1 MRLIPITILFFL
13 LACNSDKKSPPS
25 KIEKSAELGISHA
38 GGFSISIF
46 DNGIKRIE
54 VTSPWPNSD
63 DVFSYALIPRDRIE
77 LAQSLSFEANAIIP
91 IPVERV
97 IVTSTTHIPA
107 LEALGVEHSLIG
119 FPETRYISSAKT
131 RHLIE
136 QGKVAELGSNESLNT
151 EITIALEPDLVV
163 GFGID
168 NKNSAYGSIESTGI
182 PVVYNGDWTEESPL
196 GKAEWIKFFAPFFDL
211 ETRADSI
218 FKAIESDYLE
228 SVKLAKSVQTSPS
241 VLSGALYKDI
251 WYLPAG
257 DSWAAKFMKDANA
270 NYLWGHTE
278 GTGSLSLS
286 LETVLSEANNADI
299 WISPSQYSSY
309 EELEDA
315 NDHYLIFKA
324 FKERKVYTFARTKG
338 VTGGLLY
345 YELAPNRPDIVL
357 RDLIHIFHPQLLP
370 EYQPYFFKP
379 LE

>member
-1 MRLIPITILFFL
+1 MRLIPITILFLF
-13 LACNSDKKSPPS
+13 LACKSDKKSPQS
-25 KIEKSAELGISHA
+25 QSEQSAELRISHA
-38 GGFSISIF
+38 SGFSISNF
-46 DNGIKRIE
+46 DSGIKRIE

-63 DVFSYALIPRDRIE
+63 DTFSYALIPHDRVE
-77 LAQSLSFEANAIIP
+77 LAKSLPFDADAVIP
-91 IPVERV
+91 IPVERI

-131 RHLIE
+131 RQRIE

-168 NKNSAYGSIESTGI
+168 NQNRAYGSIESTGI

-211 ETRADSI
+211 ETKADSI
-218 FKAIESDYLE
+218 FNAIESDYLE
-228 SVKLAKSVQTSPS
+228 SVKLAKSVQKSPS

-270 NYLWGHTE
+270 NYLWEHTE

-309 EELEDA
+309 TEMEDA
-315 NDHYLIFKA
+315 NEHYLVFRA

-338 VTGGLLY
+338 ETGGLLY

-370 EYQPYFFKP
+370 EHQPYFFKP

>member
-1 MRLIPITILFFL
+1 MRLIPITILFFI
-13 LACNSDKKSPPS
+13 LACKSDKKSPQS
-25 KIEKSAELGISHA
+25 KSEQPAELQISHA
-38 GGFSISIF
+38 SGFSISNF
-46 DNGIKRIE
+46 DSGIKRIE

-63 DVFSYALIPRDRIE
+63 DTFSYALIPRDRIE
-77 LAQSLSFEANAIIP
+77 LAQSLPFDANAIIP

-131 RHLIE
+131 RQRIE

-168 NKNSAYGSIESTGI
+168 NQNRAYGSIQSTGI

-211 ETRADSI
+211 ETKANSI
-218 FKAIESDYLE
+218 FNAIESDYLE

-270 NYLWGHTE
+270 NYLWEHTE

-309 EELEDA
+309 TEMEDA
-315 NDHYLIFKA
+315 NEHYLVFRA

-338 VTGGLLY
+338 ETGGLLY
-345 YELAPNRPDIVL
+345 YELAPNRPDLVL

-370 EYQPYFFKP
+370 EHQPYFFKP